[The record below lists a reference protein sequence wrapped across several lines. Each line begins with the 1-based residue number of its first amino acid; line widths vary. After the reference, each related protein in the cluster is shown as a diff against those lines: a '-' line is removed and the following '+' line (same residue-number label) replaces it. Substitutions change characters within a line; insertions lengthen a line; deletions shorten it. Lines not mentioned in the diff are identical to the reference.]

1 MLMTSVGSARAEAP
15 LRNLFRFRWLILE
28 FIVRDLRLRY
38 RGSIGGLLWTLLNP
52 VLFMG
57 IYTLVFGVFLHVGT
71 EHYPVFLL
79 SGLVPWAWFQMSVLQ
94 GTTSIQD
101 GRMYVGKTV
110 FPAEVLVAVPVLSN
124 MINFALSLPMLLVIE
139 LAFGIKPGPSLILL
153 PLIVTIQCVL
163 TIGILLIVATYN
175 VFFRDLQQLVGIAV
189 MFVFY
194 LNPIFYPLDRIP
206 HIIQR
211 YAVFDPVTP
220 LILAY
225 QDLFYRGT
233 WPSAGLLAYAAAA
246 ALIVYVIGQIVFNRH
261 HDAFAEYL

>member
-1 MLMTSVGSARAEAP
+1 MIMTSVSSARAEAP
-15 LRNLFRFRWLILE
+15 LRSLLRFRWLILE
-28 FIVRDLRLRY
+28 FVIRDLRLRY

-52 VLFMG
+52 VVFMG
-57 IYTLVFGVFLHVGT
+57 IYTLVFGVFLNVGT
-71 EHYPVFLL
+71 AHYPVFLL
-79 SGLVPWAWFQMSVLQ
+79 SGLVPWSWFQMSISQ

-110 FPAEVLVAVPVLSN
+110 FPTEVLVAVPVLSN
-124 MINFALSLPMLLVIE
+124 MINFALSIPLLFLIE
-139 LAFGIKPGPSLILL
+139 LAFGIKPGLSLVLL
-153 PLIVTIQCVL
+153 PVIVAIQCTL

-175 VFFRDLQQLVGIAV
+175 VFFRDFQQLVGIAV

-206 HIIQR
+206 PAIQH
-211 YAVFDPVTP
+211 YAVFDPITP

-233 WPSAGLLAYAAAA
+233 WPSPVLLAYSATIAIIAYA
-246 ALIVYVIGQIVFNRH
+246 IGQFIFNRH
-261 HDAFAEYL
+261 HDSFAEYL

>member
-1 MLMTSVGSARAEAP
+1 MIMTSVGSARADAP

-57 IYTLVFGVFLHVGT
+57 IYTLVFGVFLNVGT
-71 EHYPVFLL
+71 EHYPLFLL
-79 SGLVPWAWFQMSVLQ
+79 SGLVPWSWFQMSILQ

-110 FPAEVLVAVPVLSN
+110 FPTEVLVAVPVLSN
-124 MINFALSLPMLLVIE
+124 MINFALSLPLLFVIE
-139 LAFGIKPGPSLILL
+139 LAFGIKPGLSLLLL
-153 PLIVTIQCVL
+153 PVIVAIQCTM

-175 VFFRDLQQLVGIAV
+175 VFFRDLQQLVGIGV

-194 LNPIFYPLDRIP
+194 LNPIFYSLDRIP
-206 HIIQR
+206 HAIQR
-211 YAVFDPVTP
+211 YAILDPVTP

-233 WPSAGLLAYAAAA
+233 WPPLVLLAYAAVAA
-246 ALIVYVIGQIVFNRH
+246 AILYTIGQFVFNRH
-261 HDAFAEYL
+261 RDAFAEYL